1 MMRISDFSR
10 YIIDKKAFKGF
21 ILFLILFSAVLI
33 GMETYSG
40 FASRYRNLL
49 HLLDQ
54 IIILC
59 FVVEITL
66 KILAE
71 GKKPWNYFR
80 DPWNVFDFVVVA
92 VCLLPLSDTHYFAV
106 LRVLRVM
113 RILRMITFLPRL
125 RLIVG
130 ALLKS
135 IPSMGYVIL
144 LITILFFVYAVLGV
158 FVFGSSDPTH
168 FGDLHHAMIT
178 LFQIFTLEGW
188 TDIMNLQIYGS
199 ADKEG
204 MQIVSLWPFLY
215 FASFILIAAVII
227 MNLFIGII
235 MNSMEESQKELAM
248 ELQELANT
256 DKTTED
262 QITRL
267 LDRIDELKEEILLLK
282 KIKK

>member
-1 MMRISDFSR
+1 MNRISVFSR
-10 YIIDKKAFKGF
+10 FIVEKKTFKGF
-21 ILFLILFSAVLI
+21 ILFLILFSAILI

-40 FASRYRNLL
+40 FASRYRNIL

-54 IIILC
+54 FIVYC
-59 FVVEITL
+59 FVVEIGL

-71 GKKPWNYFR
+71 GRNPWRYFK
-80 DPWNVFDFVVVA
+80 DPWNLFDFIIVA
-92 VCLLPLSDTHYFAV
+92 VCLIPLSDTHYIAVFRV
-106 LRVLRVM
+106 LRVLR
-113 RILRMITFLPRL
+113 ILRMVTFLPRL

-144 LITILFFVYAVLGV
+144 LIAILFFVYAVLGV

-168 FGDLHHAMIT
+168 FGDLHHAMVT

-188 TDIMNLQIYGS
+188 TDIMNIQVYGS
-199 ADKEG
+199 ASKEG
-204 MQIVSLWPFLY
+204 MKIISLWPFLY

-235 MNSMEESQKELAM
+235 MTSMEESQKELAQ
-248 ELQELANT
+248 ELQEILEKDN
-256 DKTTED
+256 DDEK
-262 QITRL
+262 QFNRL
-267 LDRIDELKEEILLLK
+267 LSHIDELKEEILQLK
-282 KIKK
+282 KMKK

>member
-1 MMRISDFSR
+1 MSRISELTR
-10 YIIDKKAFKGF
+10 YIIEKKAFKGF

-33 GMETYSG
+33 GIETYPEI
-40 FASRYRNLL
+40 ALRHKTVL
-49 HLLDQ
+49 HILDN
-54 IIILC
+54 IIIAC
-59 FVVEITL
+59 FVVEIGL

-71 GKKPWNYFR
+71 GRRPWNYFR
-80 DPWNVFDFVVVA
+80 DPWNVFDFLVVA
-92 VCLLPLSDTHYFAV
+92 VCLVPLSDTHYFAV
-106 LRVLRVM
+106 LRVMRVL
-113 RILRMITFLPRL
+113 RILRMVTFLPRL

-168 FGDLHHAMIT
+168 FGDLHHAMVT

-188 TDIMNLQIYGS
+188 TDIMNIQIYGS
-199 ADKEG
+199 AAKDG
-204 MQIVSLWPFLY
+204 MKIISFWPFTY

-235 MNSMEESQKELAM
+235 MTSMEESQKELAK
-248 ELQELANT
+248 ELQEIVEKENDDEEQFA
-256 DKTTED
+256 
-262 QITRL
+262 RL
-267 LDRIDELKEEILLLK
+267 LNRIDELKEEILLMK
-282 KIKK
+282 KHKK

>member
-1 MMRISDFSR
+1 MNRISEFSR
-10 YIIDKKAFKGF
+10 FIVEKKTFKRF
-21 ILFLILFSAVLI
+21 ILLLIVFSAVLI

-188 TDIMNLQIYGS
+188 TDIMNIQLYGS
-199 ADKEG
+199 AAKDG
-204 MQIVSLWPFLY
+204 MQIISFWPFLY

-235 MNSMEESQKELAM
+235 MTSMEESQKELAM
-248 ELQELANT
+248 ELQELADT
-256 DKTTED
+256 DRTTED

-267 LDRIDELKEEILLLK
+267 LDRIDELREEILHLK
-282 KIKK
+282 NMKK

>member
-1 MMRISDFSR
+1 
-10 YIIDKKAFKGF
+10 
-21 ILFLILFSAVLI
+21 LILFSAVLI

-49 HLLDQ
+49 QLLDQ

-71 GKKPWNYFR
+71 GKKPGNYFR

-113 RILRMITFLPRL
+113 RILLMITFLPRL

-144 LITILFFVYAVLGV
+144 LITILFFVYAALGV
-158 FVFGSSDPTH
+158 LFFGSSDPTH

-188 TDIMNLQIYGS
+188 TDIMNIQIYGS

-248 ELQELANT
+248 ELQELADT

>member
-1 MMRISDFSR
+1 MRISDFSR

-188 TDIMNLQIYGS
+188 TDIMNIQIYGS

-248 ELQELANT
+248 ELQELADT

>member
-1 MMRISDFSR
+1 MMRISDFPR

-49 HLLDQ
+49 QLLDQ

-71 GKKPWNYFR
+71 GKKPGNYFR

-188 TDIMNLQIYGS
+188 TDIMNIQIYGS

-248 ELQELANT
+248 ELQELADT

>member
-1 MMRISDFSR
+1 MRISDFSR

>member
-49 HLLDQ
+49 QLLDQ

-188 TDIMNLQIYGS
+188 TDIMNIQIYGS

-248 ELQELANT
+248 ELQELADT

>member
-1 MMRISDFSR
+1 MNRISEFSR
-10 YIIDKKAFKGF
+10 FIVEKKTFKRF
-21 ILFLILFSAVLI
+21 ILLLIVFSAVLI

-40 FASRYRNLL
+40 FASRFRNIL

-54 IIILC
+54 FIVFC
-59 FVVEITL
+59 FVVEIGL

-71 GKKPWNYFR
+71 GRHPLRYFK
-80 DPWNVFDFVVVA
+80 DPWNLFDFIIVA
-92 VCLLPLSDTHYFAV
+92 VCLIPLSDTHYFAV
-106 LRVLRVM
+106 FRVLRVLR
-113 RILRMITFLPRL
+113 ILRMVTFLPRL

-144 LITILFFVYAVLGV
+144 LIVILFFVYAVLGV

-168 FGDLHHAMIT
+168 FGDLHHAMVT

-188 TDIMNLQIYGS
+188 TDIMNIQLYGS
-199 ADKEG
+199 AAKDG
-204 MQIVSLWPFLY
+204 MQIISFWPFLY

-235 MNSMEESQKELAM
+235 MTSMEESQKELAM
-248 ELQELANT
+248 ELQELADT
-256 DKTTED
+256 DRTTED

-267 LDRIDELKEEILLLK
+267 LDRIDELREEILHLK
-282 KIKK
+282 NMKK